1 MKITTITSVG
11 LISKPAISYKGVQRP
26 IKNIAPKVPETI
38 TRTHDIKGFKGLLAG
53 FLGLFG
59 IRTVNK
65 KEESQD
71 LKTKLEELKAKRLTL
86 EEERRKE
93 FRANMRVLD
102 LEIMINQKNATMRYC
117 QDYEKRYVY
126 AIELEKL
133 KKEYAE
139 CTDNNE
145 QRRKRI
151 DNLDCKLDKINK
163 LIAPIE
169 LDLMAAELS
178 QMSSFNDCLKHIE
191 GSDYPYRTDFSA
203 DDRGCYCTIT
213 YGDFSDGG
221 ELRVE
226 KKQVLPDE
234 TYIAPEISTDKV
246 AYCKS
251 RFGEKNIVALC
262 YDSDMDSVTVVLRT
276 GHKKIF
282 SSAKIN
288 DLIEDKD

>member
-163 LIAPIE
+163 LITVTSNH
-169 LDLMAAELS
+169 DL
-178 QMSSFNDCLKHIE
+178 
-191 GSDYPYRTDFSA
+191 T
-203 DDRGCYCTIT
+203 
-213 YGDFSDGG
+213 
-221 ELRVE
+221 
-226 KKQVLPDE
+226 
-234 TYIAPEISTDKV
+234 
-246 AYCKS
+246 
-251 RFGEKNIVALC
+251 
-262 YDSDMDSVTVVLRT
+262 
-276 GHKKIF
+276 
-282 SSAKIN
+282 
-288 DLIEDKD
+288 